1 MVLPFAVRLRRP
13 GRDAPKLPGLAFAAQ
28 GPGSRMSVA
37 IVTGAGGL
45 VGAEAVRF
53 LDAKGLDVIGIDN
66 DTRATLF
73 GAGASTR
80 RTRAGLE
87 RSLPRYTHLDAD
99 IRDGAMI
106 ERVFARHGADI
117 VLVVHAAAQPS
128 HDWAASDPKTDFS
141 INAEATLGLLEAA
154 RKHCRDAVFV
164 FCSTNKVYGDT
175 PNRLPLVRHE
185 TRWELPDSH
194 PMYAGIDEAMSIDAA
209 MHSLFGV
216 SKCAADLMVQEYG
229 RYFGMRTACFR
240 CGCITGGG
248 QAGAMLHGFLS
259 YLVKCAVTGRRYT
272 VIGHEGRQVRDNIHS
287 WDLVNAF
294 WQFFEA
300 PCAAGVFNMG
310 GGRTAN
316 CSVLEAIA
324 MTEALT
330 GRPMQRDY
338 QGESRAG
345 DHVWWVSDTRRFEE
359 HCPGWRLTR
368 GIPDMIGEMH
378 DVAASRAGQQDGLE

>member
-1 MVLPFAVRLRRP
+1 
-13 GRDAPKLPGLAFAAQ
+13 
-28 GPGSRMSVA
+28 MSVA

-53 LDAKGLDVIGIDN
+53 LHARGLDVVGLDN

-80 RTRAGLE
+80 QAWAGLQQD
-87 RSLPRYTHLDAD
+87 LPRYTHLDAD
-99 IRDGAMI
+99 IRDGATI
-106 ERVFARHGADI
+106 ERLFARHGASI
-117 VLVVHAAAQPS
+117 ALVVHAAAQPS
-128 HDWAASDPKTDFS
+128 HDWAASDPRTDFS
-141 INAEATLGLLEAA
+141 INAEATLGLLEAT
-154 RKHCRDAVFV
+154 RKHCPDAVFV

-175 PNRLPLVRHE
+175 PNRLPFVRHE
-185 TRWELPDSH
+185 TRWELPETH
-194 PMYAGIDEAMSIDAA
+194 PQYAGIDETMSIDGS

-229 RYFGMRTACFR
+229 RYFGMKTACFR

-259 YLVKCAVTGRRYT
+259 YLVKCAVTGQDYT
-272 VIGHEGRQVRDNIHS
+272 VIGHEGCQVRDNIHA

-294 WQFFEA
+294 WHFFEA
-300 PCAAGVFNMG
+300 PGSGAVFNMG

-316 CSVLEAIA
+316 CSVLEAIGIA
-324 MTEALT
+324 ERLT
-330 GRPMQRDY
+330 GRPMQPRY
-338 QGESRAG
+338 QPENRAG
-345 DHVWWVSDTRRFEE
+345 DHIWWISDTRRFQA

-368 GIPDMIGEMH
+368 GIADMIGEIH
-378 DVAASRAGQQDGLE
+378 DMAASKAARAAAAV